1 MIIYKQTP
9 VTLSKTENFQF
20 NKRMERLKQPTVSIP
35 EKKGTERPAPVREQS
50 KGISVKLTGE
60 ELFCKHLFDLS
71 FAEASER
78 NRKLRNSDEFPWKA
92 AQIVRC
98 RSSAYPF
105 TSGET
110 AGCHMSGDH
119 WSVEFACQHWYSL
132 AFSSESRIPP
142 QEEVSSCQWTG
153 ASPMWPRRGK
163 TWTAL
168 YVDSV

>member
-20 NKRMERLKQPTVSIP
+20 NKRMERLKQPTVSVL
-35 EKKGTERPAPVREQS
+35 EKKGHRKASPR
-50 KGISVKLTGE
+50 KGAIKGYQRKVTGK

-71 FAEASER
+71 FAEVSER
-78 NRKLRNSDEFPWKA
+78 NRKLRNSDEFPWKE

-98 RSSAYPF
+98 RTSAYPF

-119 WSVEFACQHWYSL
+119 
-132 AFSSESRIPP
+132 
-142 QEEVSSCQWTG
+142 
-153 ASPMWPRRGK
+153 
-163 TWTAL
+163 
-168 YVDSV
+168 